1 MNAIFLCHHHFFLIK
16 YIKQKQ
22 VLLINMNE
30 TIEKTKYHDK
40 RREIIIMMMMIDS
53 TLNKK

>member
-1 MNAIFLCHHHFFLIK
+1 
-16 YIKQKQ
+16 
-22 VLLINMNE
+22 MNE